1 MKTTL
6 AAAALLLTATS
17 ASAIELGGGLAL
29 NTSIDGEYST
39 ATELFT
45 TTVSPEIVY
54 KPMNALALWVG
65 TDLNVYDGTNLNLDG
80 DAFTGINIGAD
91 YVLPAMGPMGA
102 ELYLEAGFDSDW
114 TYTRTLVGF
123 SLNF

>member
-45 TTVSPEIVY
+45 TTITPTLSYTMSGIELW
-54 KPMNALALWVG
+54 ADTELA
-65 TDLNVYDGTNLNLDG
+65 VYDGASFNLDS
-80 DAFTGINIGAD
+80 DIFTGINLGAD
-91 YVLPAMGPMGA
+91 YALPAIGPMGA
-102 ELYLEAGFDSDW
+102 KAYIEAGFNSDW
-114 TYTRTLVGF
+114 DYTRTLIGF

>member
-45 TTVSPEIVY
+45 TSITPTLSY
-54 KPMNALALWVG
+54 TPMSGLELWADTELA
-65 TDLNVYDGTNLNLDG
+65 VYDGASFNLDS
-80 DAFTGINIGAD
+80 DIFTGINIGAD
-91 YVLPAMGPMGA
+91 YALPAIGPLGA
-102 ELYLEAGFDSDW
+102 KAYIEAGFNSDW
-114 TYTRTLVGF
+114 DYTRTLIGF

>member
-29 NTSIDGEYST
+29 NTAIDGEYST

-45 TTVSPEIVY
+45 TTVTPTLSYTVSGLELW
-54 KPMNALALWVG
+54 ADTELAL
-65 TDLNVYDGTNLNLDG
+65 YDGASFNLDS
-80 DAFTGINIGAD
+80 DIFTGINLGAD
-91 YVLPAMGPMGA
+91 YALPAIGPMGA
-102 ELYLEAGFDSDW
+102 KAYIEAGFNSDW
-114 TYTRTLVGF
+114 DYTRTLVGF

>member
-45 TTVSPEIVY
+45 TTITPTLSYTMSGIELW
-54 KPMNALALWVG
+54 ADTELA
-65 TDLNVYDGTNLNLDG
+65 VYDGASFNLDS
-80 DAFTGINIGAD
+80 DIFTGINLGAD
-91 YVLPAMGPMGA
+91 YALPAIGPLGA
-102 ELYLEAGFDSDW
+102 KAYIEAGFNSDW
-114 TYTRTLVGF
+114 DYTRTLIGF